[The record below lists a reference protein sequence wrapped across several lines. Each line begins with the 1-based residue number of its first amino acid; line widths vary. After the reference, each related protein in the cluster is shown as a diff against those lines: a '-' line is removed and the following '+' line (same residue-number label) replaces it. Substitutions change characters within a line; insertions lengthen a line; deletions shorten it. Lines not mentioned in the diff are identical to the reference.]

1 MALDM
6 ITVLQ
11 GGKCSIVG
19 AECCVYIPNVCHN
32 VSQALRPFASETHAI
47 EYRTDDPLHEW
58 QATLTTEWQWVLA
71 VLGGST
77 RVLVA
82 CCCSLHCCCAIWVQ
96 GSALLAIDPRRR
108 HPRLDCMVRNHDG
121 VDCRGN

>member
-1 MALDM
+1 MALN
-6 ITVLQ
+6 ILTATQ
-11 GGKCSIVG
+11 GGVCALVE

-82 CCCSLHCCCAIWVQ
+82 CCCSLHCCCAI
-96 GSALLAIDPRRR
+96 
-108 HPRLDCMVRNHDG
+108 
-121 VDCRGN
+121 